1 MTDFRLCS
9 ARRPRSQAGFCHCTI
24 KADFRPALAY
34 HRTPPLLF
42 RRRPPQSNYPPY
54 NVLAPEKWSV
64 VRCQEHKGWYL
75 KDDSTQAGARASKSP
90 TYPAHRIPN
99 TNRGNRYAIRA
110 GRNLPDKE
118 FRYLRTVSFTAAVYW
133 GFNSELSPL
142 ILTFQHRAGV
152 RPYTSTYVFAEPC
165 VFSKQSLPPALCHP
179 QMVAHPDGDLGS
191 FPFHHGLST
200 RSVSAV
206 EQLTGIRS
214 LIGFG
219 KRMSL
224 PSPFSALPPATYSTT
239 LYLNRF
245 RGEPAIS
252 KFDWPFTPSHS
263 SSNTIATVTVVAVL
277 EDRVLIPSKED
288 HYMYYKVY
296 NPEVL
301 GEKTPLICVHGMAGN
316 SACFDYLGRAVPDF
330 PVVSVDVVGRGRSS
344 WLKDYSLYNYSTY
357 CADILHL
364 AKHLKIKKCNYLGI
378 SMGGIIAM
386 FLAAHFHNVLAIEK
400 LIINDIGPY
409 TPAKPLRA
417 LVKVMTE
424 LPTFED
430 QEQAKQYLKAALP
443 LRTEK
448 EEHWITWCTQNY
460 GEGAATC

>member
-1 MTDFRLCS
+1 MYHNVGTLQWFRTN
-9 ARRPRSQAGFCHCTI
+9 G
-24 KADFRPALAY
+24 
-34 HRTPPLLF
+34 
-42 RRRPPQSNYPPY
+42 
-54 NVLAPEKWSV
+54 VLA
-64 VRCQEHKGWYL
+64 
-75 KDDSTQAGARASKSP
+75 
-90 TYPAHRIPN
+90 
-99 TNRGNRYAIRA
+99 
-110 GRNLPDKE
+110 
-118 FRYLRTVSFTAAVYW
+118 
-133 GFNSELSPL
+133 
-142 ILTFQHRAGV
+142 
-152 RPYTSTYVFAEPC
+152 
-165 VFSKQSLPPALCHP
+165 
-179 QMVAHPDGDLGS
+179 
-191 FPFHHGLST
+191 
-200 RSVSAV
+200 
-206 EQLTGIRS
+206 
-214 LIGFG
+214 
-219 KRMSL
+219 
-224 PSPFSALPPATYSTT
+224 
-239 LYLNRF
+239 
-245 RGEPAIS
+245 
-252 KFDWPFTPSHS
+252 
-263 SSNTIATVTVVAVL
+263 VVAVL

-430 QEQAKQYLKAALP
+430 QEQAKQYLKAALCHSG
-443 LRTEK
+443 TEK
-448 EEHWITWCTQNY
+448 EEHWDHLVQHRIMEKGGGYVLTLDPGIGAQLAHDIQQTSDWDIWDVWNKMQCGKILVLK
-460 GEGAATC
+460 GEHSAYLTSETLRKMLGSKRNISHIEYPGIGHPPSLLVEGRIRDVKQFIRED